1 MGDYFVDELQLVGL
15 NLFAD
20 IDSIFGDNCATNK
33 KLAVEI
39 SRKIVENHGHA
50 QAWKVPLVGCNSHR
64 LNIARQDF
72 YAAVGRIEFIKSGRS
87 DGKLA
92 NFKEF

>member
-1 MGDYFVDELQLVGL
+1 MLRIYG
-15 NLFAD
+15 
-20 IDSIFGDNCATNK
+20 
-33 KLAVEI
+33 
-39 SRKIVENHGHA
+39 RA